1 MTHFDGQIRRRSLG
15 RMAALVAAVVAF
27 FAAGWAPAHAQ
38 PLLQRQTASSLL
50 AGARAASTAAN
61 VPSPSE
67 TLYLRRRADYASE
80 AAMIKAEIA
89 LVRAETATLRKF
101 NGEVEKDVS
110 AAAIEAEQIGE
121 ERLVAKRRE
130 IAALRRSLAAERER
144 LSERLD
150 GADGELRTTR
160 HLREQAV
167 DEKLRD
173 DREIWRKREQELE
186 RERDRLRGLL
196 ERVSQLA
203 ATIG

>member
-1 MTHFDGQIRRRSLG
+1 MIQFSRRARRLG
-15 RMAALVAAVVAF
+15 RPATLAASVIAF
-27 FAAGWAPAHAQ
+27 LAAGWAPAHAQ
-38 PLLQRQTASSLL
+38 ALLHRQTASSLL

-67 TLYLRRRADYASE
+67 TIYLRRRADYVSE

-89 LVRAETATLRKF
+89 LVKAETATLRKF

-110 AAAIEAEQIGE
+110 EAALEAEEVAE

-130 IAALRRSLAAERER
+130 VAALRRSLSAERER

-167 DEKLRD
+167 DEKLRS

-203 ATIG
+203 ANIG